1 MQNFSINCWLEGDAI
16 ANTAQQA
23 IKTVQVENWEQL
35 GIDLQSHGD
44 NFFFPK
50 SFWPRNILHLCVILI
65 ISTSE
70 MVQSHAVADQV

>member
-1 MQNFSINCWLEGDAI
+1 MLR
-16 ANTAQQA
+16 ANAVVGH
-23 IKTVQVENWEQL
+23 KTVQVENWEQL

-50 SFWPRNILHLCVILI
+50 SFWPGNILHLCVILI